1 MMKSSNSNI
10 SDLNNLNFLN
20 KNITKVLNKNT
31 DELHNIVSKN
41 FPRNY
46 FEYSLATFS
55 NIL

>member
-1 MMKSSNSNI
+1 MKSSNSNI

-31 DELHNIVSKN
+31 DKLHNIVSKN
-41 FPRNY
+41 FPRND
-46 FEYSLATFS
+46 FEYRLATFS